1 MRCSKYAMNVFSW
14 RYVRSRIASSD
25 RNAPFSSVN
34 CFFGEKNVYTGTATA
49 MVLIAKIT
57 IVRIP
62 ANFLRKSSINLLSKL
77 VKSQVNIR
85 VALS

>member
-1 MRCSKYAMNVFSW
+1 
-14 RYVRSRIASSD
+14 
-25 RNAPFSSVN
+25 
-34 CFFGEKNVYTGTATA
+34 